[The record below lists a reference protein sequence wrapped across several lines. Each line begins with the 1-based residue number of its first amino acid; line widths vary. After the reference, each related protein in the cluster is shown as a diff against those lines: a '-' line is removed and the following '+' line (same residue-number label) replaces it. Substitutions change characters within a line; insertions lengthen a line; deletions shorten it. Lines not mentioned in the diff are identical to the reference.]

1 MELQPH
7 RGAGAYVTDSFG
19 GLCQCGGR
27 VNKLLPV
34 FAMPLLVGTVL
45 ALLGVA
51 LRHRWLAF
59 LGLGVVWLAATPLAG
74 NAALRWIEDG
84 QQRDLESSAPPADM
98 IVVLSG
104 GRHPAPGPAH
114 VSEWN
119 DADRFFAGVALWEA
133 GKAPTLVFTGGG
145 SSLRPEAPTEGE
157 ILRDTALRLGVDGA
171 SIVVTGRVATTEDEA
186 DALACMLAGGEVP
199 EVGAQARR
207 ILLVTSAFHLPRA
220 TVVFERRGFEVEG
233 FPVDFQSTDA
243 RRPSLTALLPS
254 STSLRNT
261 EMAWRELIGR
271 AVARLSGVVDAPA
284 CVVP

>member
-1 MELQPH
+1 M
-7 RGAGAYVTDSFG
+7 
-19 GLCQCGGR
+19 
-27 VNKLLPV
+27 NKVLPV
-34 FAMPLLVGTVL
+34 FAMPLLIGTLL
-45 ALLGVA
+45 ALLGLA
-51 LRHRWLAF
+51 LRRRWLGF
-59 LGLGVVWLAATPLAG
+59 LGVGVVWLAATPLVG
-74 NAALRWIEDG
+74 NASLRWIEDG
-84 QQRDLESSAPPADM
+84 QQRDLESSAPQADM

-104 GRHPAPGPAH
+104 GRHPAPGPAQ

-145 SSLRPEAPTEGE
+145 PSLRPEAPTEGE

-171 SIVVTGRVATTEDEA
+171 AIVVTGRVATTEDEA
-186 DALACMLAGGEVP
+186 DALACMLAGDGGEVP
-199 EVGAQARR
+199 EDVAQARR

-233 FPVDFQSTDA
+233 FPVDFQSTEA
-243 RRPSLTALLPS
+243 RGLSPIALLPS

-261 EMAWRELIGR
+261 ELAWRELIGR
-271 AVARLSGVVDAPA
+271 AVARLRGVVDAPS